1 MPPQV
6 MAFPD
11 EDADRKGPEKGIALS
26 LSGGGY
32 RAMVFHLGALIR
44 LNEAGLLRKLS
55 RVSSVSGGTI
65 TAAVLGLR
73 WKELV
78 FDAQG
83 VATNLRIVTDAVRA
97 MADTSVDAGAVI
109 GGILLPGSIADRVA
123 SKYDAVLFH
132 GATLQDLPDDEAGR
146 GPRFVLNATSVQT
159 AVLWR
164 FSRPYMGDYRVGV
177 VQRPTLPLA
186 QAVAAS
192 SAFPPVL
199 SPMTLKLRQPVVR
212 TKGADLSVPP
222 YTSRAILSDG
232 GVYDNLGLETTF
244 KRYATLLVSDA
255 GAKIEPEKD
264 PADDWVR
271 HSVRVLEIVDNQ
283 VRSLRKR
290 ALIEAYDEGRRTGTY
305 WGVRSAFKDYG
316 LADDP
321 LGCAGR
327 DSTYLAEIPTRLE
340 EMPRKL
346 QEQLINWGYAICD
359 TALRRWFAPTA
370 QAEYGVTI
378 GKPQGFPYARGY

>member
-11 EDADRKGPEKGIALS
+11 EDDARKGPEKGIALC

-44 LNEAGLLRKLS
+44 LNEAGLLAKLA

-65 TAAVLGLR
+65 TAAVLGLH
-73 WKELV
+73 WKDLV
-78 FDAQG
+78 FDAGG
-83 VATNLRIVTDAVRA
+83 VATNLGIVVDAVRA
-97 MADTSVDAGAVI
+97 MADTSVDVGAVI
-109 GGILLPGSIADRVA
+109 GGILLPGTIADRVA
-123 SKYDAVLFH
+123 AKYDSVLFR
-132 GATLQDLPDDEAGR
+132 GATLQDLPDGEAGR
-146 GPRFVLNATSVQT
+146 GPRFVLNATNVQS
-159 AVLWR
+159 AALWR
-164 FSRPYMGDYRVGV
+164 FSRPYMGDYRVGMV
-177 VQRPTLPLA
+177 LQPTLPLA

-199 SPMTLKLRQPVVR
+199 SPMTLKLRQPVVP

-222 YTSRAILSDG
+222 YTSRAVLSDG
-232 GVYDNLGLETTF
+232 GVYDNLGLETAF
-244 KRYATLLVSDA
+244 KRCTTLLVSDA
-255 GAKIEPEKD
+255 GAKIKPEKD

-271 HSVRVLEIVDNQ
+271 HSVRVLEVVDNQ
-283 VRSLRKR
+283 VRSLRTRGLIDAYKR
-290 ALIEAYDEGRRTGTY
+290 GDRTGTY
-305 WGVRSAFKDYG
+305 WAVRAQFADYE
-316 LADDP
+316 LPDDP

-346 QEQLINWGYAICD
+346 QEQLVNWGYAICD
-359 TALRRWFAPTA
+359 TALRRWFAATA
-370 QAEYGVTI
+370 KAEYGVTI
-378 GKPQGFPYARGY
+378 GQPKGFPYARGY